1 MEVKNMVKTFKEDD
15 VETFESGILAEILRR
30 FHKRYG
36 DEKVH
41 DSMINRRAFSLKF
54 RLMLVELLKA
64 ISLLEDDPK
73 ICKKADR
80 MKDDI
85 YKEFDI
91 ELPLY

>member
-1 MEVKNMVKTFKEDD
+1 MDKKNKEDIVKD
-15 VETFESGILAEILRR
+15 NANTFEFKILMEINRRLR
-30 FHKRYG
+30 KRYG
-36 DEKVH
+36 EKKVH
-41 DSMINRRAFSLKF
+41 DAMATKAFLLKL
-54 RLMLVELLKA
+54 RLLHVELLKA